1 MVKNVPANA
10 KYTGGR
16 GSVPG
21 LGRSLGVGNSNSL
34 QFSCLENSIEIGA
47 WWGHRESNMIEHA
60 HTRAH
65 THTHTHTNLVRASLV
80 ALPMQETGSVPGEGS
95 GTPL

>member
-34 QFSCLENSIEIGA
+34 QFSCRENSIEIGA

-65 THTHTHTNLVRASLV
+65 THTHTNLVRASPV
-80 ALPMQETGSVPGEGS
+80 ALPIQETQD
-95 GTPL
+95 